1 MKKIYLAI
9 IPILLGYGIVKSQ
22 NVASGEKSFKA
33 TCSAC
38 HTIGKGKVVGP
49 DLAGISQKR
58 NEKWLVS
65 WIKSSQ
71 TLVKNNDPLAVKIF
85 NENNKIV
92 MPDAN
97 LSDMQ
102 IKDILAYIKSV
113 SPATTP
119 PKTTTKPTTPTTTG
133 TKKPAVTTAV
143 STENDKN
150 WVNSDYQIKCVKSTD
165 EINPKSLNVEFWKK
179 IPATL
184 IPLSAQNVTYPHLQK
199 VSLDSISVKSAYFK
213 NEIIFLMEWKDSSKS
228 SEVDADKFCDQ
239 LALEFPLTSSDIP
252 SYMMGNKGGMVHIVH
267 WKAIWQEDCEKGF
280 QDVQMKYP
288 NMWVDVYPGL
298 EGYLDRSKRIY
309 SKDIT
314 AEQIVETH
322 SYGNMP
328 GTYSGNPMSRVK
340 RKEPVEEASAEGFG
354 TLSSQETQQAKG
366 WAEWKNGKWMV
377 CIIVPVNTGNV
388 RKAIVKEKTKVAFAL
403 WDGGYQNI
411 GGRKHFIPWVDLL
424 LEK

>member
-1 MKKIYLAI
+1 MKKTSLAVILI
-9 IPILLGYGIVKSQ
+9 IVGYGSLKSQ
-22 NVASGEKSFKA
+22 NVPSGEKIFKA
-33 TCSAC
+33 SCAAC
-38 HTIGKGKVVGP
+38 HTIGKGKIVGP
-49 DLAGISQKR
+49 DLFGVSKKR
-58 NEKWLVS
+58 NEKWLIS

-71 TLVKNNDPLAVKIF
+71 TLVKNNDPVAVKLF
-85 NENNKIV
+85 NENNKQV

-97 LSDMQ
+97 LSDVQ
-102 IKDILAYIKSV
+102 IKDVLAYIKSF
-113 SPATTP
+113 SPASP
-119 PKTTTKPTTPTTTG
+119 AKPIVKPVIAPVAGSTKPT
-133 TKKPAVTTAV
+133 VTT
-143 STENDKN
+143 SSSKENDKN
-150 WVNSDYQIKCVKSTD
+150 WVNADYQIKCVKSTE

-179 IPATL
+179 IPTTR
-184 IPLSAQNVTYPHLQK
+184 IPLSVQNVTYPNLQK
-199 VSLDSISVKSAYFK
+199 VSLDSISIKSAYFK
-213 NEIIFLMEWKDSSKS
+213 NEIIFLAEWKDSSKNT
-228 SEVDADKFCDQ
+228 EVDVDKFCDQ
-239 LALEFPLTSSDIP
+239 LAIEFPLNSSDIP
-252 SYMMGNKGGMVHIVH
+252 SYMMGNKGGIVHIVH

-328 GTYSGNPMSRVK
+328 GTYSANPMSQVK

-354 TLSSQETQQAKG
+354 TLSTQETQQAKG
-366 WAEWKNGKWMV
+366 WAEWTNGKWMV
-377 CIIVPVNTGNV
+377 CITVPVNTGNI
-388 RKAIVKEKTKVAFAL
+388 RKAIVKDKTKVAFAL
-403 WDGGYQNI
+403 WDGSYQNI